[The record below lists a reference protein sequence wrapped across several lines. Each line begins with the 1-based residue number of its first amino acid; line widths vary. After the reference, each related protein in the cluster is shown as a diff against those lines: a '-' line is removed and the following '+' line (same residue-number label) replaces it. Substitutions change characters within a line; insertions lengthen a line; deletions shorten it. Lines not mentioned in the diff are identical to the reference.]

1 MELFSVTI
9 ALLAGFPLNLMAVTA
24 TSFLIPLNKEL
35 YLMMEFCIGMGKMD
49 QVYG

>member
-24 TSFLIPLNKEL
+24 TSFLIPFAQPDGSTMLH
-35 YLMMEFCIGMGKMD
+35 F
-49 QVYG
+49 

>member
-24 TSFLIPLNKEL
+24 ASFLFPLPNLTAPLCYTSKNNVEQSDGL
-35 YLMMEFCIGMGKMD
+35 F
-49 QVYG
+49 